1 MAHDDTDPNLVA
13 NVAEAVIILA
23 AKAGLGVVGA
33 MKITLDF
40 DASGDV
46 TITIPDAA
54 PVVVKAADIA
64 AAADTDEDREHMETA

>member
-1 MAHDDTDPNLVA
+1 MERDDADPNLVA

-23 AKAGLGVVGA
+23 AKAGLGVVGT

>member
-1 MAHDDTDPNLVA
+1 MVRTGGRP
-13 NVAEAVIILA
+13 
-23 AKAGLGVVGA
+23 LGF
-33 MKITLDF
+33 DF